1 MHKTV
6 LKNSLA
12 IIALSILG
20 GCATSKIDWSKSA
33 VVNELPKNIQGT
45 TVSLFPLDKDKSS
58 KIETSAIE
66 NHLSN
71 LLTQKGI
78 KPINPRYEV
87 PKYFLLYDY
96 ASDYGISSSY
106 EHAVLIIVYA
116 LEKTPRQ
123 VYKAKLII
131 NSEKNDTIESSK
143 KAISELLSTLP
154 DASK

>member
-20 GCATSKIDWSKSA
+20 GCASSNVDWSKSV
-33 VVNELPKNIQGT
+33 VVNELPKNIQGA

-66 NHLSN
+66 GHLAN
-71 LLTQKGI
+71 LLSQKGI

-96 ASDYGISSSY
+96 ASDYGVSAPY
-106 EHAVLIIVYA
+106 EHAVLIIVYS
-116 LEKTPRQ
+116 LEKPPKQ
-123 VYKAKLII
+123 VYKAKLTI
-131 NSEKNDTIESSK
+131 NSERNNTVDSSK
-143 KAISELLSTLP
+143 QAISELLSNLP
-154 DASK
+154 NASK